1 MAVTN
6 LTAKQISDT
15 RWRVTWGSTL
25 ASPTYYVYRDGLLMM
40 QTRQESYEF
49 DAARGEQVQIDVLD
63 DMDDAPT
70 EVYPGKMILSWEPVD
85 GANHYRID
93 EKIRG
98 TWTERARIQE
108 TGLPFYWYQT
118 RWLDDMTAY
127 QWRVVA
133 VTEGGVDGLERP
145 LTAVMVRRPD
155 VPELGWT
162 WVSFDDGIILS
173 TTT

>member
-15 RWRVTWGSTL
+15 RWRVTWDSTL

-40 QTRQESYEF
+40 QTRQELYEF

-63 DMDDAPT
+63 DMAAAPA

-93 EKIRG
+93 EKVGG

-118 RWLDDMTAY
+118 RWVRDMTAY
-127 QWRVVA
+127 EWRVVA

>member
-15 RWRVTWGSTL
+15 RWRVTWDSTL
-25 ASPTYYVYRDGLLMM
+25 ARPTYYVYRDGLLMM
-40 QTRQESYEF
+40 QTRQELYEF

-63 DMDDAPT
+63 DMDDAPA

-93 EKIRG
+93 EKVGG

-108 TGLPFYWYQT
+108 TGLPSYWYQT
-118 RWLDDMTAY
+118 RWLQDMTAY
-127 QWRVVA
+127 EWRVVA